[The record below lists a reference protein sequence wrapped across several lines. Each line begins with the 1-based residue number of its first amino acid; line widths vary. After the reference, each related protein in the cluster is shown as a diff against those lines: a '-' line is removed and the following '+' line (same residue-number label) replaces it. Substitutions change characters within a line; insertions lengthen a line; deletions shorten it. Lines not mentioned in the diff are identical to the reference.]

1 MDPTVHLGRMLD
13 VQATMTM
20 QAEHVC
26 DEFVFTLYHGY
37 QVRHVTVKEA
47 DMQNEKEEQDTENI
61 EAVQVSFTQEFSPD
75 TLTIRTD
82 QPVCELV
89 VQIDYSGYANRFF
102 CLFQYKSFNCGCS
115 SNLSDH
121 NGSKLVSGCNFWGG
135 YGTSCLWNAARWHVA
150 ELVLMAHHVR
160 CCNRNCAQ
168 YSLDGSKRIVYHEVK
183 VKSKL
188 KKVGEW
194 MGIYL
199 NPGSA
204 MFQKS
209 LRSKIYVDKSG
220 LLAVL
225 NELVDTEQR
234 YVCVSRPRRFGKSM
248 AANMLAAYYGSSED
262 ASALFASLEISQHPG
277 YFDHL
282 NQYDVLKINM
292 QDFLSESQSIEDM
305 LAHLTACLIRD
316 LRNGF
321 PQIDFC
327 NAKSLVQ
334 VMREVFAQTG
344 RSFIILI
351 DEWDCLFREY
361 ESNKEAQKQYLDF
374 LRVWLKD
381 KEYVG
386 LAYMTGILPIKKY
399 GSHSALNMFTEYSMT
414 NPREMAGYF
423 GFTEDEV
430 KKLCETYQRSFDE
443 TQAWYDGY
451 DLVMFDGTV
460 QKTYAMYSPKSV
472 VEAMLSGVY
481 DNYWNQTESY
491 EALKVYIQMN
501 YDGLKEAIVRM
512 LAGDR
517 VQINTGTFSNDMTTF
532 ETKDDV
538 LTLLVHL
545 GYLSYHWPDK
555 TVTIPN
561 KEVSQEY
568 VNAISTMAWNEV
580 IRSIENSRKLLQ
592 ALWEQDEKAVA
603 EGIDQAHGE
612 ISVLQYNNDNLL
624 SCTIMLAFY
633 FAREYYH
640 VIRELPTGKGFAD
653 ICLIPR
659 KKYAQ
664 KPAAIIE
671 LKWDKSAEGAIAQI
685 KEKKY
690 PEALEDYHGNLLLA
704 GINYDK
710 KSRKHTCKIEKLSI

>member
-1 MDPTVHLGRMLD
+1 
-13 VQATMTM
+13 
-20 QAEHVC
+20 
-26 DEFVFTLYHGY
+26 
-37 QVRHVTVKEA
+37 
-47 DMQNEKEEQDTENI
+47 
-61 EAVQVSFTQEFSPD
+61 
-75 TLTIRTD
+75 
-82 QPVCELV
+82 
-89 VQIDYSGYANRFF
+89 
-102 CLFQYKSFNCGCS
+102 
-115 SNLSDH
+115 
-121 NGSKLVSGCNFWGG
+121 
-135 YGTSCLWNAARWHVA
+135 
-150 ELVLMAHHVR
+150 
-160 CCNRNCAQ
+160 
-168 YSLDGSKRIVYHEVK
+168 
-183 VKSKL
+183 
-188 KKVGEW
+188 
-194 MGIYL
+194 
-199 NPGSA
+199 
-204 MFQKS
+204 
-209 LRSKIYVDKSG
+209 
-220 LLAVL
+220 
-225 NELVDTEQR
+225 
-234 YVCVSRPRRFGKSM
+234 
-248 AANMLAAYYGSSED
+248 
-262 ASALFASLEISQHPG
+262 
-277 YFDHL
+277 
-282 NQYDVLKINM
+282 
-292 QDFLSESQSIEDM
+292 
-305 LAHLTACLIRD
+305 
-316 LRNGF
+316 
-321 PQIDFC
+321 
-327 NAKSLVQ
+327 
-334 VMREVFAQTG
+334 MREVFAQTG
-344 RSFIILI
+344 RSFVILI

-430 KKLCETYQRSFDE
+430 KKLCEIYQRSFDE

-568 VNAISTMAWNEV
+568 V
-580 IRSIENSRKLLQ
+580 K
-592 ALWEQDEKAVA
+592 
-603 EGIDQAHGE
+603 
-612 ISVLQYNNDNLL
+612 
-624 SCTIMLAFY
+624 
-633 FAREYYH
+633 
-640 VIRELPTGKGFAD
+640 
-653 ICLIPR
+653 
-659 KKYAQ
+659 
-664 KPAAIIE
+664 AIIE

-685 KEKKY
+685 KEKNY

-710 KSRKHTCKIEKLSI
+710 KNRKHTCKIEKLSV

>member
-1 MDPTVHLGRMLD
+1 
-13 VQATMTM
+13 
-20 QAEHVC
+20 
-26 DEFVFTLYHGY
+26 
-37 QVRHVTVKEA
+37 
-47 DMQNEKEEQDTENI
+47 
-61 EAVQVSFTQEFSPD
+61 
-75 TLTIRTD
+75 
-82 QPVCELV
+82 
-89 VQIDYSGYANRFF
+89 
-102 CLFQYKSFNCGCS
+102 
-115 SNLSDH
+115 
-121 NGSKLVSGCNFWGG
+121 
-135 YGTSCLWNAARWHVA
+135 
-150 ELVLMAHHVR
+150 
-160 CCNRNCAQ
+160 
-168 YSLDGSKRIVYHEVK
+168 
-183 VKSKL
+183 
-188 KKVGEW
+188 

-209 LRSKIYVDKSG
+209 LKSKIYVDKSG
-220 LLAVL
+220 LLAIL

-262 ASALFASLEISQHPG
+262 ASALFESLEISQCTG
-277 YFDHL
+277 YRDHL

-292 QDFLSESQSIEDM
+292 Q
-305 LAHLTACLIRD
+305 
-316 LRNGF
+316 
-321 PQIDFC
+321 
-327 NAKSLVQ
+327 
-334 VMREVFAQTG
+334 
-344 RSFIILI
+344 
-351 DEWDCLFREY
+351 
-361 ESNKEAQKQYLDF
+361 DF

-580 IRSIENSRKLLQ
+580 LRSIENSRKLLQ

-612 ISVLQYNNDNLL
+612 ISVLQYNNENSL
-624 SCTIMLAFY
+624 SCTIALAFY

-685 KEKKY
+685 KEKNY

-710 KSRKHTCKIEKLSI
+710 KNRKHTCKIEKLSV